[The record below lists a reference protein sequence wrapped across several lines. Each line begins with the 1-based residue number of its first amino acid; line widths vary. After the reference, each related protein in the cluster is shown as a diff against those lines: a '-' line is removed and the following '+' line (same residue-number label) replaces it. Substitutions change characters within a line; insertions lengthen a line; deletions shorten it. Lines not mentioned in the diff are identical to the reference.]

1 MCGMYLA
8 SHQVG
13 HHGAHWFAVTV
24 RVNAVFTERKVVC
37 IVNEGFT
44 PAAFFSSD
52 RRVSMR
58 DHFVLWVSPEVVSVS
73 TEFSFFTKGVSS
85 VLLLRYTGLFFFN
98 VHWIKWPYC
107 VVDVYGDDA
116 EQVWEKTCLEFTSL
130 RFKVFKGISFIV
142 ILHSEL
148 HSFILKIKLRR
159 SKICRIC
166 FPRASVGCV
175 IHCQQCVKNT
185 TC

>member
-73 TEFSFFTKGVSS
+73 SEFSFFYKGSELS
-85 VLLLRYTGLFFFN
+85 PAAQIYWTFFFFN
-98 VHWIKWPYC
+98 VHWMKWPYC

-148 HSFILKIKLRR
+148 HLEDLKFAGFVFLVLLL
-159 SKICRIC
+159 
-166 FPRASVGCV
+166 AA
-175 IHCQQCVKNT
+175 
-185 TC
+185 